1 MHALTLKVSTMKIKR
16 NFLVD
21 LGFCVF
27 KNLIL
32 DAIFNCFISIAVIIS
47 HVKYSNLDETFKII
61 KATTVTSWF
70 FILSLGTTGKAN
82 CMRVRWRICD
92 LTLIGYVINKS
103 LWFNAVFRADE
114 NFKREYLIP

>member
-1 MHALTLKVSTMKIKR
+1 MKRSKSSK
-16 NFLVD
+16 LQ
-21 LGFCVF
+21 LSLHG
-27 KNLIL
+27 
-32 DAIFNCFISIAVIIS
+32 
-47 HVKYSNLDETFKII
+47 
-61 KATTVTSWF
+61 

>member
-1 MHALTLKVSTMKIKR
+1 MYAIAMHALTLKVSTMKIKR

-47 HVKYSNLDETFKII
+47 HVKF
-61 KATTVTSWF
+61 
-70 FILSLGTTGKAN
+70 
-82 CMRVRWRICD
+82 
-92 LTLIGYVINKS
+92 
-103 LWFNAVFRADE
+103 
-114 NFKREYLIP
+114 

>member
-70 FILSLGTTGKAN
+70 
-82 CMRVRWRICD
+82 
-92 LTLIGYVINKS
+92 
-103 LWFNAVFRADE
+103 
-114 NFKREYLIP
+114 YLKPWHHRQSKLYACKLAYL

>member
-1 MHALTLKVSTMKIKR
+1 MQLHALTLKVLSTMKIKR

-47 HVKYSNLDETFKII
+47 HVKYSNLDETLKSS
-61 KATTVTSWF
+61 KLQLSLHG
-70 FILSLGTTGKAN
+70 FILSLGSPPAKQIV
-82 CMRVRWRICD
+82 CV
-92 LTLIGYVINKS
+92 YVGVS
-103 LWFNAVFRADE
+103 VT
-114 NFKREYLIP
+114 